1 MSADLNTDL
10 TIELVV
16 KNYPKMTPHT
26 SKSLHWIKSYVDFS
40 PKLIKMLLQMWLQ
53 TSVGELVQIQPRPR
67 GGRSRQLFPHSA
79 AIDSYPS
86 TVNLN
91 SQPIDIKKRGQ
102 SVHPFITFFQNT
114 SQTKIDKYQI

>member
-1 MSADLNTDL
+1 MSADLHTDL

-67 GGRSRQLFPHSA
+67 GGGEVAGFSRIVSC
-79 AIDSYPS
+79 
-86 TVNLN
+86 
-91 SQPIDIKKRGQ
+91 
-102 SVHPFITFFQNT
+102 FIFVSGFFSDNQN
-114 SQTKIDKYQI
+114 

>member
-1 MSADLNTDL
+1 MSADLYSDLTIGLGMKNYPKMTPHMPQSADWFQSYTHFFFMSADLHTDL

-67 GGRSRQLFPHSA
+67 GGRSRRLFPHSEGDA
-79 AIDSYPS
+79 
-86 TVNLN
+86 
-91 SQPIDIKKRGQ
+91 
-102 SVHPFITFFQNT
+102 
-114 SQTKIDKYQI
+114 

>member
-1 MSADLNTDL
+1 MSADLHTDL

-53 TSVGELVQIQPRPR
+53 TSVGELVQIRPRPR
-67 GGRSRQLFPHSA
+67 GGGDFAGFSRIVCGSFKSL
-79 AIDSYPS
+79 
-86 TVNLN
+86 
-91 SQPIDIKKRGQ
+91 KE
-102 SVHPFITFFQNT
+102 
-114 SQTKIDKYQI
+114 